1 MRGKTMNALI
11 AAIIKAIFGS
21 YFDALFDHPTEVKE
35 EYSDVATEEHSPDN
49 PDDIFDESDF

>member
-1 MRGKTMNALI
+1 MNALI

>member
-1 MRGKTMNALI
+1 MQALI

-35 EYSDVATEEHSPDN
+35 EYRDVATEKNNPAN
-49 PDDIFDESDF
+49 PDDIFDESDW